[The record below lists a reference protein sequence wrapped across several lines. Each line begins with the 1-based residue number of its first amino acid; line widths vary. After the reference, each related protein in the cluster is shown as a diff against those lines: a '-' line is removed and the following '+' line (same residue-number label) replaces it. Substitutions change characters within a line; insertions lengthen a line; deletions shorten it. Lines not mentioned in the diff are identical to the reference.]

1 MDSNVSMRARSVA
14 SHMVRY
20 AEPFVRTMHTLEN
33 TDLTMMSQ
41 EMFEDRIMQE
51 VEYLKKELDQVITDM
66 FPVDKNA

>member
-1 MDSNVSMRARSVA
+1 
-14 SHMVRY
+14 MVRY